1 MLAFAIMP
9 TYVATVMV
17 KKSLEKLVEFYQRT
31 MILEVERLD
40 EECDNLEQ
48 RQSRMDFYKRNGFK
62 TANAF

>member
-1 MLAFAIMP
+1 
-9 TYVATVMV
+9 MV
-17 KKSLEKLVEFYQRT
+17 KEIIEKLVEFYQRT